1 MNWETDWELR
11 TRMAGVVG
19 LLASL
24 LVGFAVALYWVLT
37 DGLSVAL
44 TVILTDSEV
53 TAGDAVVGRL
63 PEGSIVVGD
72 WVGLGLLG
80 GIFSAAVVSEVVL
93 SEKFTGEDT
102 AILSGGSDADPP
114 KDLRKRLARLAQT
127 ADVPAPDLAVAET
140 ETPKAYTTGV
150 LPGNTTVIVS
160 TGLISALSGDE
171 LDAVLAHE
179 LAHVKNRDA
188 SVMTAASLVEIVGNW
203 LLGLFDRNPDET
215 DRYGRPED
223 DDSDTDPLTALV
235 VLFYVIAVRPV
246 AWAFWWVG
254 RGLTRLLS
262 QYREFA
268 ADRGAAAITGSPAA
282 VASALAAL
290 DRAAAE
296 APETDHRARAKVQS
310 AFYVVPVSEAGT
322 DGDFEPE
329 EYTGFA
335 VNDRELNAGEE
346 LTRAATDTTAETF
359 ETAHSA
365 TDFPTHPPT
374 GERIARLRE
383 LEGEC

>member
-1 MNWETDWELR
+1 
-11 TRMAGVVG
+11 MAGVVG

-44 TVILTDSEV
+44 TVMLTDSEV

-102 AILSGGSDADPP
+102 AILSDGSDADPP
-114 KDLRKRLARLAQT
+114 KALRKRLARLAQT

-150 LPGNTTVIVS
+150 LPGNTTVVVS

-203 LLGLFDRNPDET
+203 LLGLFDRDPDET
-215 DRYGRPED
+215 DRYGRSSD
-223 DDSDTDPLTALV
+223 DSSDTDPLTALV

-282 VASALAAL
+282 VASALATL

-310 AFYVVPVSEAGT
+310 AFYIVPVPEAGT
-322 DGDFEPE
+322 DGDFDPE

-335 VNDRELNAGEE
+335 VNDRELNAAEE
-346 LTRAATDTTAETF
+346 LTRTATDTTAEAF